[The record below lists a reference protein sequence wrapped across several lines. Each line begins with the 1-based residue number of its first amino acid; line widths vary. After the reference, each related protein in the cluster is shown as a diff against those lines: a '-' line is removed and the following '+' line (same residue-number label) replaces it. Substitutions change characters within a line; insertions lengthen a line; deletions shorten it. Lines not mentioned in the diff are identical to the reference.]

1 MNRAH
6 APAPRSYRATISPGK
21 ANSRLPFVQHQ
32 QMRQGDEYACSC
44 GARWG
49 VGEGHPKL

>member
-6 APAPRSYRATISPGK
+6 APSTRSHRATTQPPRAGR
-21 ANSRLPFVQHQ
+21 RLPFVQHQ

-44 GARWG
+44 GARWEL
-49 VGEGHPKL
+49 GEGHPVV